1 VDGGVVTLTI
11 PDLRLAAQRY
21 ADGLAPGDRIL
32 DELDGPTVTVFFHL
46 LPGLLYKRGLLL
58 QSIPGGWIVRAVPT
72 MVLPAPGPV
81 PVECR
86 ICGGSWF
93 SGECEHGIGNVVVVR

>member
-1 VDGGVVTLTI
+1 MNIPNLHMQAQMYCDTLV
-11 PDLRLAAQRY
+11 
-21 ADGLAPGDRIL
+21 PGDQVL
-32 DELDGPTVTVFFHL
+32 LVTDGPTIEPFRHL
-46 LPGLLYKRGLLL
+46 LKAVLWRRGLIL
-58 QSIPGGWIVRAVPT
+58 QEIPGGWIVRAVPT

-81 PVECR
+81 RVECR